1 MTQASIAFA
10 GHEVVVSGPH
20 ASAIAGQIT
29 DPLPGLAA
37 RKLDQ
42 LLESGYRI
50 NGLAIRRDGAV
61 PQQGFLT
68 DHAMV
73 GWWNPGMEGSAMD
86 LFKNACRI
94 HTKFATYR
102 YLMSNTAG
110 RLCGA
115 EKAQRHAEL
124 CSFYVGAFHA
134 SDPEHAARDHEADF
148 KAVHTATQALTD
160 YLDERIGFPLDS
172 VPDYDKLAPLFFEQF
187 HGLAVQA
194 LRPSPTMTRRVR
206 YKNAAMQRAFEG
218 CLAAAFAKDKALFA
232 PDGSQRRGSSQAC
245 AFWDGANGMARS
257 PFVQPGSLTSACF
270 AAGKAFRRANQ
281 HAEKTP

>member
-1 MTQASIAFA
+1 MKCMDCKFSSAQVL
-10 GHEVVVSGPH
+10 GHLSTAAQSA
-20 ASAIAGQIT
+20 ASASG
-29 DPLPGLAA
+29 A
-37 RKLDQ
+37 RVARTPSRPKT
-42 LLESGYRI
+42 I
-50 NGLAIRRDGAV
+50 NCA
-61 PQQGFLT
+61 P
-68 DHAMV
+68 
-73 GWWNPGMEGSAMD
+73 
-86 LFKNACRI
+86 C
-94 HTKFATYR
+94 
-102 YLMSNTAG
+102 
-110 RLCGA
+110 
-115 EKAQRHAEL
+115 
-124 CSFYVGAFHA
+124 
-134 SDPEHAARDHEADF
+134 
-148 KAVHTATQALTD
+148 
-160 YLDERIGFPLDS
+160 LDERIGFPLDS

-218 CLAAAFAKDKALFA
+218 CLAAAFAKDKALFS